1 MILTSLLADF
11 VIDVIKERLGSGD
24 YDSTKD
30 VALIYRTNAQSRAL
44 EEACVKASLPYVIFG
59 SATSFYKRQEIKD
72 TLCFLRWINNGYDK
86 SSMLRAMVTPKRGIG
101 DVAINEFDA
110 FCSESQLQWKDVSS
124 DPGPS
129 PLDVLLSLSGP
140 TKFDE
145 KMSYSPT
152 GILSSRALKPLS
164 AFSQQMRSVYDEAM
178 QKTIEQLLSTL
189 ASELKLFEHFDKI
202 SKSKSEFLE
211 RKANFEEFQ
220 NAARKYSGDG
230 PALGKP
236 KNATI
241 DGDINTPLG
250 NFLDDVALVTDV
262 LDAAKDSENDSFVVK
277 LMTIHASKGMEFDT
291 VFLVG
296 NEDGTLPTSQVSLPF
311 VFPLFYLL

>member
-1 MILTSLLADF
+1 MIVVDSISFSSVTLADF
-11 VIDVIKERLGSGD
+11 VVDVIKERLGSGD

-72 TLCFLRWINNGYDK
+72 TLCFLRWVNNGYDK

-101 DVAINEFDA
+101 DAALNEFDA

-145 KMSYSPT
+145 KMSFDPT
-152 GILSSRALKPLS
+152 GILSSRSLKPLS
-164 AFSQQMRSVYDEAM
+164 AFSQQIRLICDEAR
-178 QKTIEQLLSTL
+178 QKPVEKLLGTIE
-189 ASELKLFEHFDKI
+189 SELNLFEHFDKI

-211 RKANFEEFQ
+211 RKANFEELQ
-220 NAARKYSGDG
+220 NAARKYSDDG
-230 PALGKP
+230 PALGKR
-236 KNATI
+236 NGETT
-241 DGDINTPLG
+241 DGALSTPLG

-262 LDAAKDSENDSFVVK
+262 LDAAKDGDNDSFVVK

-296 NEDGTLPTSQVSLPF
+296 NEDGTLPTAQVS
-311 VFPLFYLL
+311 

>member
-1 MILTSLLADF
+1 M
-11 VIDVIKERLGSGD
+11 
-24 YDSTKD
+24 
-30 VALIYRTNAQSRAL
+30 ALIYRTNAQSRAL

-101 DVAINEFDA
+101 DVAITEFEA
-110 FCSESQLQWKDVSS
+110 FCSESQIQWRDVSR

-145 KMSYSPT
+145 KITFNPT
-152 GILSSRALKPLS
+152 GILSSRSLKHLS
-164 AFSQQMRSVYDEAM
+164 AFSQQMRSVYGEAM
-178 QKTIEQLLSTL
+178 ENPVEHLLSEL

-202 SKSKSEFLE
+202 SNSKSEFLE
-211 RKANFEEFQ
+211 RKANFEELQ
-220 NAARKYSGDG
+220 NAAGKYSDAG

-236 KNATI
+236 QNAET
-241 DGDINTPLG
+241 DDEMNSPLG

-262 LDAAKDSENDSFVVK
+262 LDAAKESENDSFVIK

-296 NEDGTLPTSQVSLPF
+296 NEDGTLPSSQVSLLSIF
-311 VFPLFYLL
+311 KFFLFLNVSNSVFNLQPGHTRRE

>member
-1 MILTSLLADF
+1 M
-11 VIDVIKERLGSGD
+11 
-24 YDSTKD
+24 
-30 VALIYRTNAQSRAL
+30 ALIYRTNSQSRAL

-101 DVAINEFDA
+101 DVALNEFES
-110 FCSESQLQWKDVSS
+110 FCFESQLKWKEVSQ

-129 PLDVLLSLSGP
+129 PLDLLLSLSGP
-140 TKFDE
+140 TKYDDKTSFDP
-145 KMSYSPT
+145 K
-152 GILSSRALKPLS
+152 GILSSRSLKPLT
-164 AFSQQMRSVYDEAM
+164 AFSQQIRSIYSDAM
-178 QKTIEQLLSTL
+178 QKPVEKLLSSL
-189 ASELKLFEHFDKI
+189 ASELKLFDHFDKI

-211 RKANFEEFQ
+211 RKANFEELQ
-220 NAARKYSGDG
+220 NASRKYSGDG

-236 KNATI
+236 KRATT
-241 DGDINTPLG
+241 DDDEMSTPLG

-262 LDAAKDSENDSFVVK
+262 LDAAKADEVDAFVVK
-277 LMTIHASKGMEFDT
+277 LMTIHGSKGMEFDT

-296 NEDGTLPTSQVSLPF
+296 NEDGTLPSSQVR
-311 VFPLFYLL
+311 VFLI